1 MRTKTSHPMTIMP
14 QMLSDSDHQKG
25 ITSRFTVLNAEGTKT
40 YAVTCRDQQWACSC
54 PAWKFR
60 SPRQDCKH
68 IHTVRAGRTPALFPL
83 GATEMP
89 TAAHWL

>member
-1 MRTKTSHPMTIMP
+1 MKTKSTDLMTILP
-14 QMLSDSDHQKG
+14 QMRSTSDRAKG
-25 ITSRFTVLNAEGTKT
+25 IMSRFTVLNAEGTKT

-54 PAWKFR
+54 PAWKFH

-68 IHTVRAGRTPALFPL
+68 IHAVRAGRTPALFPL
-83 GATEMP
+83 GAAEMP